1 MIPKKVKS
9 YSMVIFSILMI
20 SAILSITATIP
31 TASADTNTMV
41 FFDPSQTILNAAA
54 VGTQF
59 KVNVTI
65 ANVTGLAGLQFHLSW
80 NSSLL
85 NCTGIQEILFHTLTP
100 TDFQTNIWSLKL
112 NYNNTGGYA
121 DYGQLWQDMSQAQ
134 SDEYAPANVTTA
146 GYMEG
151 KLAAA
156 VFTFKVAQAPTANG
170 LLESDFILTDVKV
183 GDVFANAIDRTVVN
197 GYYANYG
204 PPEVISTLV
213 PYLGTNYTVTTV
225 TNASLVPDSVG
236 FEKINDTSYKLD
248 FNLTGTDGT
257 TAYVNVTIPKALMSI
272 GPSDEWKVDVNG
284 TEATPIVTSDET
296 NWYLYIT
303 TTLSMKNVEIFGTVP
318 ELTLLFIPLLMAAT
332 LVAVG
337 LRRRKPV

>member
-20 SAILSITATIP
+20 SVVLSITATIP

-41 FFDPSQTILNAAA
+41 FVDTSQTILNAAA

-59 KVNVTI
+59 TVNVTI

-100 TDFQTNIWSLKL
+100 TDFQTNIWNLALK
-112 NYNNTGGYA
+112 YNNTGGYA

-134 SDEYAPANVTTA
+134 SDGYAPANVTTA

-156 VFTFKVAQAPTANG
+156 VFTFKVTQAPTTNS

-183 GDVFANAIDRTVVN
+183 GDVFANAIDRTVVD

-204 PPEVISTLV
+204 PPETINTTVT
-213 PYLGTNYTVTTV
+213 YGGNNYTVTTV
-225 TNASLVPDSVG
+225 SNASVVQGSMGFTKVNDSDY
-236 FEKINDTSYKLD
+236 ELN
-248 FNLTGTDGT
+248 FNLTGADGST
-257 TAYVNVTIPKALMSI
+257 GYVNVTIPKALMSI
-272 GPSDEWKVDVNG
+272 NPSDQWAVKVNG
-284 TEATPIVTSDET
+284 TQTTKTAVSDAT
-296 NWYLYIT
+296 NWYLYFT
-303 TTLSMKNVEIFGTVP
+303 TSLSTKPVTIIGTIP
-318 ELTLLFIPLLMAAT
+318 EFTLLIIPLLMAVT
-332 LVAVG
+332 LIAVG
-337 LRRRKPV
+337 IRRRKQL